1 MSRVGKKK
9 GIMTNVDLLYR
20 ALLSVGFQETCAIT
34 LGRKREQST
43 VTCMTMDCSSEEM
56 LEVNQEEPKEEP
68 VYDIVLPNSTSY
80 VHSIASGVGA
90 VIRHL

>member
-1 MSRVGKKK
+1 MKIVKVVTVQRMGLFACCFLS
-9 GIMTNVDLLYR
+9 LLL
-20 ALLSVGFQETCAIT
+20 ASCQ
-34 LGRKREQST
+34 REQST
-43 VTCMTMDCSSEEM
+43 VMCMTVDCSSEEM

-90 VIRHL
+90 VIRHLWQCSRAKVV